1 MTSGPLTARF
11 ALSSPGRP
19 AVRRVGGVGS
29 VLKRTEYPLS
39 EALRSRLAD
48 GRPVEALLE
57 HYQAIEASAVRE
69 PEALAAVLEEAARL
83 DLSEALFTLIPGQA
97 LGVAVVGSSGQVLW
111 ADTAFRAWFGGEI
124 DDAARRLLRL
134 AARTGQA
141 SGLLEAVDGAVIA
154 GCAASTHLAL
164 RWPLPAEA
172 RDLLAAAP
180 RRMALLGFAP
190 SRISDL
196 AVRAAEAF
204 GLTPLESRLAEALL
218 DAPGLEAAADR
229 VGVGRETARDA
240 IRNAQRKTGARRS
253 SDLVRLMLDLMCG
266 DQPEPADLAEMFVA
280 TFGATPAEARTA
292 AHFARGL
299 TARETAKA
307 MGTAESTVRGQLKA
321 VYAKAGVSKAKDFVR
336 LAAEAGVLVSMAR
349 TSETVAEIEGLAGV
363 LRLGPRPD
371 GRRVAFWDYGPRT
384 GKPVLVTHGTITGRT
399 LPPAFVAALHRRGFR
414 PIVPQRPGFGL
425 TDLATGDYVETAADD
440 MAGILDTLRLRTVC
454 LLTRDD
460 GAAAALAFAQRHPAR
475 LKAGMLAN
483 PRWPGLTVR
492 SPETVMGSVSRAF
505 VARPELVAV
514 FSEMMRRQTRTDL
527 MAGIVKRSADHIPAD
542 RDVLDRPGVL
552 MSMVRDIQAMAARTS
567 HGFAQEQSVYARGWR
582 PPDMESGA
590 AWMVL
595 ECGPMAMPGVEASFA
610 GLPGCRFAILPD
622 AGLLLYHSHPDAVVE
637 QFAAHVET
645 AASAGSP
652 ARGR

>member
-1 MTSGPLTARF
+1 M
-11 ALSSPGRP
+11 
-19 AVRRVGGVGS
+19 
-29 VLKRTEYPLS
+29 LKKTEYPLS
-39 EALRSRLAD
+39 EALRGRLAD
-48 GRPVEALLE
+48 GRPAEAVME
-57 HYQAIEASAVRE
+57 HFQALEASAVRE

-83 DLSEALFTLIPGQA
+83 DLSEALFTLIPGRA
-97 LGVAVVGSSGQVLW
+97 LGVAVIGSSGQLLW
-111 ADTAFRAWFGGEI
+111 ADASFRAWFGDEA
-124 DDAARRLLRL
+124 DDAAARRLLRL
-134 AARTGQA
+134 AARAGQA

-154 GCAASTHLAL
+154 GCAATAHMAL

-196 AVRAAEAF
+196 AARAAEAF

-266 DQPEPADLAEMFVA
+266 DQPEPADLAEVFVT
-280 TFGATPAEARTA
+280 TFGATPAEARAA
-292 AHFARGL
+292 AHFARGM
-299 TARETAKA
+299 TARETAVA
-307 MGTAESTVRGQLKA
+307 MGTAESTVRGQLKS
-321 VYAKAGVSKAKDFVR
+321 VYAKAGVGKAKDFVR
-336 LAAEAGVLVSMAR
+336 LAAEAGVLVSMSR
-349 TSETVAEIEGLAGV
+349 TAETVAEVEDLAGR
-363 LRLGPRPD
+363 LRLAPRPD

-425 TDLATGDYVETAADD
+425 TDLATGDYLETAADD
-440 MAGILDTLRLRTVC
+440 MAAILDTLRLRSVF

-460 GAAAALAFAQRHPAR
+460 GVAASLAFAARHSGR
-475 LKAGMLAN
+475 VRAGMLVH

-505 VARPELVAV
+505 VARPELVAS

-527 MAGIVKRSADHIPAD
+527 MAGIVKRLSQNIPAD
-542 RDVLDRPGVL
+542 RAVCERPGVL
-552 MSMVRDIQAMAARTS
+552 ASMVRDIQAMAARTS
-567 HGFAQEQSVYARGWR
+567 HGFAQEQSLYARGWH
-582 PPDMESGA
+582 PPALEPGA
-590 AWMVL
+590 PWLLA
-595 ECGPMAMPGVEASFA
+595 ECGASAMPGVEAAFH
-610 GLPGCRFAILPD
+610 GVPGARFTVIPE
-622 AGLLLYHSHPDAVVE
+622 AGLLVYHSHPEAVVE
-637 QFAAHVET
+637 LFAGHVET
-645 AASAGSP
+645 EVSA
-652 ARGR
+652 